1 LVTHLVVTLII
12 GLGPTTIAASYDAMR
27 EMEAFAEE
35 TAVEFKKAVEE
46 GLVRYQEEVKE
57 RRLQDDTIEKAPI
70 HSEKVVIEEKERFD
84 QNDVEERIKLLNEI
98 SDKIAELDKTVTGPI
113 ASETI
118 KCSKTITGPTI
129 RFPLWLTMYGLIG
142 SLLIICGTTFVAIAL
157 LKGTKDNERV

>member
-1 LVTHLVVTLII
+1 MVTHLVVTLII

-35 TAVEFKKAVEE
+35 TAVE
-46 GLVRYQEEVKE
+46 
-57 RRLQDDTIEKAPI
+57 
-70 HSEKVVIEEKERFD
+70 
-84 QNDVEERIKLLNEI
+84 
-98 SDKIAELDKTVTGPI
+98 LDKTVTGPI

-118 KCSKTITGPTI
+118 ECSKTITGPTI